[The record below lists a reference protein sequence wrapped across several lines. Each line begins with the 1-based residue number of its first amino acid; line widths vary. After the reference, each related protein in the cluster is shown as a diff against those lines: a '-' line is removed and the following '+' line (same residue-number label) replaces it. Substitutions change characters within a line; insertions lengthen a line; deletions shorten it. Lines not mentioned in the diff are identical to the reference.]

1 MMLSVDPRSAVPPFE
16 QIRVQVLSLIH
27 SGALKPETRLPTVRK
42 LAADLGLAP
51 NTVAR
56 AYRELELNG
65 AIETRGRHGTFV
77 SAHDD
82 PVHRQAQKAA
92 EDYAHQIRALGLGY
106 QDAHALLTT
115 AFGLKAPRLPHDDQP
130 GDISERLIHE

>member
-1 MMLSVDPRSAVPPFE
+1 MLRVDPRSAVPPFE
-16 QIRVQVLSLIH
+16 QIRVQVLGLIH
-27 SGALKPETRLPTVRK
+27 HGTLKPQTRLPTVRK

-82 PVHRQAQKAA
+82 PVHRQAQKSA
-92 EDYAHQIRALGLGY
+92 EEYAHQIRALGLGH
-106 QDAHALLTT
+106 QDALAFLST
-115 AFGLKAPRLPHDDQP
+115 AFGEGVLDREA
-130 GDISERLIHE
+130 GAGSA